1 LGRVRFILSEGL
13 DRESGG
19 EGQIAQGL
27 SVRRYRPTWE
37 AEKGEERFSS
47 QRTLGEE
54 AVLASLGMTM
64 AGTATLKRRTL
75 REQKAELAGG
85 VNTAA

>member
-1 LGRVRFILSEGL
+1 MLGSRKR
-13 DRESGG
+13 
-19 EGQIAQGL
+19 
-27 SVRRYRPTWE
+27 
-37 AEKGEERFSS
+37 EERFSS

-64 AGTATLKRRTL
+64 VGAATLKRRTL